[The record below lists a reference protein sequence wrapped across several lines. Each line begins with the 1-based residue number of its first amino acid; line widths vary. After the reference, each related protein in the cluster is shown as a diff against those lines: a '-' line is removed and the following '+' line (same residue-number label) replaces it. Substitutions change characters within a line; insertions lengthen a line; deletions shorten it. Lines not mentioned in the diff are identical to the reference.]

1 MRHSD
6 SENGF
11 SLLEL
16 TVALGVLT
24 VVMGAAVMLL
34 NNFQNAS
41 RASEIYAEAERNGRF
56 AVSRL
61 NEIIRSAGCNPTSLT
76 SVNTAAFLNFPNG
89 NGSSSVRL
97 LSDLDGDG
105 LFVSSVSSSTD
116 VIVTSEDVTLQLTG
130 NSLQLI
136 DNTPPPVGVTRS
148 PVTIAD
154 DVKSITFT
162 DPDGTAHSV
171 VVDLVAMPTGIRA
184 GDANYI
190 EIEFKSTIRLRNR

>member
-1 MRHSD
+1 MRQTD
-6 SENGF
+6 SESGF

-34 NNFQNAS
+34 NNFQKAS

-76 SVNTAAFLNFPNG
+76 SVNNTAFLTFPG
-89 NGSSSVRL
+89 GSGGSSVRL

-105 LFVSSVSSSTD
+105 VFNSSVSSNSD
-116 VIVTSEDVTLQLTG
+116 VIVTSEDVTLQLNG
-130 NSLQLI
+130 NSLQLV
-136 DNTPPPVGVTRS
+136 DNTPAPAGTTRS
-148 PVTIAD
+148 PITIAD
-154 DVKSITFT
+154 DIRSVSFT

-171 VVDLVAMPTGIRA
+171 VVDIVAMPTGIRT

-190 EIEFKSTIRLRNR
+190 EIEFKSNIRLRNR

>member
-1 MRHSD
+1 MRQSD
-6 SENGF
+6 SESGF

-34 NNFQNAS
+34 NNFQKAS

-76 SVNTAAFLNFPNG
+76 SVNNSAFLTFPS
-89 NGSSSVRL
+89 GSSSVRL

-105 LFVSSVSSSTD
+105 AFNSSVSSNSD
-116 VIVTSEDVTLQLTG
+116 VIVTSEDVTLQLSG
-130 NSLQLI
+130 NSLQLV
-136 DNTPPPVGVTRS
+136 DNTPAP
-148 PVTIAD
+148 A
-154 DVKSITFT
+154 
-162 DPDGTAHSV
+162 GT
-171 VVDLVAMPTGIRA
+171 
-184 GDANYI
+184 
-190 EIEFKSTIRLRNR
+190 